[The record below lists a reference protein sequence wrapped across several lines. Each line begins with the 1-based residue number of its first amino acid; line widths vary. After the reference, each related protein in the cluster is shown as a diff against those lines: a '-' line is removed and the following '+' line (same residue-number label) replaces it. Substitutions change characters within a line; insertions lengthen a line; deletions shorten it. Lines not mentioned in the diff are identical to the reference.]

1 MQFISHVYGLFLYN
15 IQKLSPVVLLAF
27 RLWIA
32 NIFWAS
38 GILKVSS
45 WDNTLTLF
53 MYEHPVPFLPVPVAA
68 VMGTFF
74 EIVCPVLLALGLATR
89 LATLPLIAMT
99 LVINFTY
106 LDTTEHYYWLLLLAA
121 LLVHG
126 AGCLSLDHIIAK
138 RYGAKKAS

>member
-1 MQFISHVYGLFLYN
+1 MQFIRHTYELFLYN
-15 IQKLSPVVLLAF
+15 IQRLSPVVLLAF

-38 GILKVSS
+38 GVLKVTS

-68 VMGTFF
+68 VLGTFF

-106 LDTTEHYYWLLLLAA
+106 LEATEHYYWLLLLSS

-126 AGCLSLDHIIAK
+126 AGCLSLDQLVDK

>member
-1 MQFISHVYGLFLYN
+1 MRFIRHVYELFLYN
-15 IQKLSPVVLLAF
+15 IQKLSPAVLLAF

-32 NIFWAS
+32 NIFWSS
-38 GILKVSS
+38 GILKVAN

-68 VMGTFF
+68 VLGTFF
-74 EIVCPVLLALGLATR
+74 EIVCPVMIAVGLATR

-106 LDTTEHYYWLLLLAA
+106 LEATEHYYWLLLLAS

-126 AGCLSLDHIIAK
+126 AGALSLDHLIVK
-138 RYGAKKAS
+138 RYGVKKSS